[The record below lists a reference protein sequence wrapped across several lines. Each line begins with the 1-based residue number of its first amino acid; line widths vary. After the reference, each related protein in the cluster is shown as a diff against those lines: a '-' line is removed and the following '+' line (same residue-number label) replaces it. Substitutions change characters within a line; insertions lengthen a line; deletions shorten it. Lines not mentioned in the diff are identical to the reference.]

1 MAIDTAEKRRSV
13 AGLVTPNILKNNEWR
28 RQVAG
33 LYSGIVPIIVDLSKL
48 PSVLVQGINNVVSV
62 ALDLLGVGVAIES
75 DVNVSL
81 QTEDIS
87 IRDL

>member
-13 AGLVTPNILKNNEWR
+13 AGLVTPNILQDSEWR

-33 LYSGIVPIIVDLSKL
+33 VYSGIVAVVIDLSKL
-48 PSVLVQGINNVVSV
+48 PSILVQGIDTAVSV
-62 ALDLLGVGVAIES
+62 ALNLVGVGVAIES
-75 DVNVSL
+75 GVNVSL